1 MRKVLI
7 QEDVKLVEDKIKTFE
22 SNTGCELL
30 VVVTDAADA
39 YPAASWRFGVIS
51 GFLIGLVFS
60 YYFEFHHSLL
70 WPIGFL
76 ALILFMTWIGHYS
89 WAKKLALAS
98 WEVERECKEKALEL
112 FHTLGTSKV
121 QHKVTAMIMV
131 SILEK
136 EIEVLVDEKLR
147 TQISDTDLKNLI
159 SIMQKHFAEGHMSL
173 GLIQSIQSL
182 EDKILRDFGGKVSE
196 ATAGEL
202 KDCIHFIH
210 LD

>member
-22 SNTGCELL
+22 ANTGCELL

-70 WPIGFL
+70 WPICFL
-76 ALILFMTWIGHYS
+76 GLILFMTWIGHFS

-136 EIEVLVDEKLR
+136 EIEVLVDEKLK
-147 TQISDTDLKNLI
+147 TQLSDTDLKNLI
-159 SIMQKHFAEGHMSL
+159 SIMQKHFVEGHMSL

-182 EDKILRDFGGKVSE
+182 EDKILKDFGGRVSE
-196 ATAGEL
+196 AFPGEL